1 MYLNNP
7 SSLENAAQDNK
18 IQFTQ
23 ITVHE
28 IFLNKNVTAFDLFL

>member
-7 SSLENAAQDNK
+7 SSLENAAQDK